1 MKRLD
6 REKERKREAD
16 RRNRKNSEEGCKRE
30 REREKRGECR
40 ELVSLKGVKE
50 RECIRERQKDRVCV
64 GGGVILAGP
73 LLLRSTLWILNS
85 AITSSRREES
95 GESGGSGGKRTCSPG
110 KGRGVELCQGNSTS
124 NPTPPTRA

>member
-50 RECIRERQKDRVCV
+50 RENALEK
-64 GGGVILAGP
+64 
-73 LLLRSTLWILNS
+73 
-85 AITSSRREES
+85 
-95 GESGGSGGKRTCSPG
+95 GKKTEC
-110 KGRGVELCQGNSTS
+110 
-124 NPTPPTRA
+124 A